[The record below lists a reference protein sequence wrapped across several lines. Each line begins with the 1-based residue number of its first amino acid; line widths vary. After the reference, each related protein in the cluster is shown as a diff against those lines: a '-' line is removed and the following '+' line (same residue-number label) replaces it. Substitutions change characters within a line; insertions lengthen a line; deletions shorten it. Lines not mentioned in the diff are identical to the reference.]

1 MGAGIFSGRRLRI
14 FKQELWL
21 LFFAMRH
28 PATPLLSK
36 VFALLTVFYLVS
48 PLDIIPD
55 FIPVLGY
62 VDDLVI
68 VPFLISAAVKLL
80 PIQVKQEGAV
90 IARKRARQ
98 FTWLLVIAIVLVV
111 ALMVLMFLSGRALVH
126 QLLY

>member
-14 FKQELWL
+14 FKQEVWL

-28 PATPLLSK
+28 PATPLLPK

-55 FIPVLGY
+55 FIPFLGY
-62 VDDLVI
+62 IDDLVI
-68 VPFLISAAVKLL
+68 VPFLVSTAVKLL
-80 PIQVKQEGAV
+80 PMEVKHEGAV
-90 IARKRARQ
+90 VARKQARR
-98 FTWLLVIAIVLVV
+98 FTWLLILAIVLVV
-111 ALMVLMFLSGRALVH
+111 ALMVLLFLSGRALVH